1 MAKLDENFFFFFLDH
16 LGKITTLSI
25 KAPGERSLGL
35 WGREPYHTPPRFTF
49 GPDTLNLENIYACPE
64 LIDFLVGYKGILEE
78 LTLRDYRSKLF
89 TSPSPPAA

>member
-1 MAKLDENFFFFFLDH
+1 MLTTSSGTGDKLDRLRSRKPS
-16 LGKITTLSI
+16 LYVVKSSI
-25 KAPGERSLGL
+25 N
-35 WGREPYHTPPRFTF
+35 HTPPRFSF

-78 LTLRDYRSKLF
+78 LSLRDYRSKLF